1 MHCTMQRTAYCRTVH
16 NASRLGLGLGLHT
29 ARCTWLGLGLGAL
42 TPWLGLGLGALT
54 LMHHALQVEEAH
66 AMAWAWVVARQL
78 LLLFESDVVVARA
91 ALGCERATDAESD
104 AATVIPGSRL

>member
-1 MHCTMQRTAYCRTVH
+1 MHR
-16 NASRLGLGLGLHT
+16 
-29 ARCTWLGLGLGAL
+29 
-42 TPWLGLGLGALT
+42 
-54 LMHHALQVEEAH
+54 ALQVEEAH

-104 AATVIPGSRL
+104 AATLTLTLTSRSTGSAGAATRPVACWAAAWSTA